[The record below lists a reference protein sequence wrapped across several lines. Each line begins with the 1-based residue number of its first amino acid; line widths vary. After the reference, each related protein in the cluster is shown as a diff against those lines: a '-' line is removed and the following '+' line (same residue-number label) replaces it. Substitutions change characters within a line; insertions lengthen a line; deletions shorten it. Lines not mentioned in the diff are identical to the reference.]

1 MALTRIFSTFA
12 QTEHSP
18 SAFLQDALQTSEEQ
32 FFIKKTSG
40 RKFVTPERVG
50 GVWFPGTIDQAVQL
64 AQQHAPREATHFDVL
79 FPPRDSKGK
88 EITDFYVVRYYR
100 L

>member
-12 QTEHSP
+12 QTGQRVST
-18 SAFLQDALQTSEEQ
+18 LVQDALQPSEEQ

-40 RKFVTPERVG
+40 RKFITPERVE
-50 GVWFPGTIDQAVQL
+50 GVLFPDTIDEAVKL

-79 FPPRDSKGK
+79 PQRCDSQG
-88 EITDFYVVRYYR
+88 EEDTLYVVRYYR